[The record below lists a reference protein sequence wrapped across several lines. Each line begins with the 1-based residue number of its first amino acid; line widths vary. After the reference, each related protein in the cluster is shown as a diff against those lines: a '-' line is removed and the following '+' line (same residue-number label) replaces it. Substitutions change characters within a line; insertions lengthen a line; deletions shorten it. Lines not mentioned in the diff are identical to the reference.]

1 MVDAL
6 IAFLSANPGWA
17 FAIAALCAALET
29 LFFVSAIVPAT
40 AVLLGAG
47 ALAAVGGVSLLPL
60 ILGGWAGS
68 VLGSTVSWGIGRYAE
83 PWVNARPRLKRM
95 LGGERLKRRVR
106 RWGAPFVA
114 LSHLLGAFR
123 APAFVVAGMA
133 RMEWW
138 RFVPATALGAVAWAV
153 LVPYAGAAGGTVL
166 DFIFGRD

>member
-1 MVDAL
+1 MVDSVT
-6 IAFLSANPGWA
+6 AFLSANPGWA
-17 FAIAALCAALET
+17 FAVALLCAALET
-29 LFFVSAIVPAT
+29 LFFVSALVPAT

-47 ALAAVGGVSLLPL
+47 ALSAVGGVSLWPL

-68 VLGSTVSWGIGRYAE
+68 VLGSVVSWAVGRWAE
-83 PWVNARPRLKRM
+83 PSINRRPRLKRM

-114 LSHLLGAFR
+114 ASHLLGAFR

-133 RMEWW
+133 GMAPW
-138 RFVPATALGAVAWAV
+138 RFVPATMIGAVAWAV

-166 DFIFGRD
+166 DYVLSR